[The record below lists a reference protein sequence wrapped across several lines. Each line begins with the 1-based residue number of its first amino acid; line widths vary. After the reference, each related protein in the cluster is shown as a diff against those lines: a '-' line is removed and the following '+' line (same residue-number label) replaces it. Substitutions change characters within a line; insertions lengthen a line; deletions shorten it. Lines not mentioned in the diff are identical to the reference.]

1 MFLRGSV
8 ISNRAGSTPLEIR
21 NCSFRNTIWTM
32 SSLNSPQKHCIS
44 NSKGNL
50 HVFQHQSLIWPYHL
64 GTVMLSKCPH
74 ISSTITL
81 CGSQLPQKRHIF
93 WINLGSDLYK
103 LSLITS
109 AQDSPLKMSRDPA
122 RAPSLLRRERTKSQ
136 TKPLPSPWK
145 SHARIRDAHPK
156 KRWKKMCWA
165 AKVEQWRCQVAS
177 RERAAVSC
185 HAWTWTGKKMSLLP
199 ARQPRSA
206 PPAWSYNFPI
216 RRGRPQS

>member
-1 MFLRGSV
+1 
-8 ISNRAGSTPLEIR
+8 
-21 NCSFRNTIWTM
+21 M

-50 HVFQHQSLIWPYHL
+50 HVFQHQRLIWPYHL

-81 CGSQLPQKRHIF
+81 CGSQLSQKRHIF

-122 RAPSLLRRERTKSQ
+122 RASSLLQPGADKKPNQ
-136 TKPLPSPWK
+136 TPFPWK
-145 SHARIRDAHPK
+145 GHAWIRDAHPK
-156 KRWKKMCWA
+156 KGWGKKEKK
-165 AKVEQWRCQVAS
+165 KVFSGVGRTMKMSSGFSGAS
-177 RERAAVSC
+177 RCVLSC
-185 HAWTWTGKKMSLLP
+185 LDMNGEKK
-199 ARQPRSA
+199 
-206 PPAWSYNFPI
+206 NVFI
-216 RRGRPQS
+216 TRRGNPAARRQLDPITFPLDEGARNPNEAQ